1 MKRIN
6 VPFGVKYYTLD
17 VLVKLSAN
25 YPNDNFLYR
34 EVVVKSAIPNYDWDF
49 IFIYG
54 FRDNC
59 IMEIPN
65 NIDKEFV
72 HQIAAVIKDN
82 GLLNYFILPSR
93 EQLKQVIY
101 LGDPEVNNSVVLLN
115 NGIFN
120 CFEFDSIQYGENRK
134 KIVARF
140 ETLAANGGDV
150 GVTAANDE
158 HLVRNI
164 YFSLLAGWLIH
175 LKTGRMDI
183 YYDCNPINSEEE
195 FKLQLDTVLKSR
207 FK

>member
-1 MKRIN
+1 
-6 VPFGVKYYTLD
+6 
-17 VLVKLSAN
+17 
-25 YPNDNFLYR
+25 
-34 EVVVKSAIPNYDWDF
+34 
-49 IFIYG
+49 
-54 FRDNC
+54 
-59 IMEIPN
+59 MEIPN